1 MPVSKKD
8 IDDYS
13 SDDQDKISAVEAT
26 IWSYIIALIS
36 HNVLASNAL
45 DLTHWRL
52 DMLNGKAVL
61 RNRVSNATKP
71 ILIGANSN
79 LSAGLKSF
87 SYKSAKTN
95 EKWLKQ
101 ATTSGYVKTP
111 VNLDKSIP
119 IKNAIGDAQK
129 DAPQYLSLAQ
139 RNMTDNA
146 LSSFEGIV
154 NDAVLN
160 VRATGMAREKAI
172 KIAADQW
179 AKKGIPAL
187 IDQAGKCWSPDVYL
201 RMVMGN
207 EINKVTNDVDSIR
220 LEEYG
225 VNLVKISSHAASR
238 PSHVQYQEHV
248 YSLNGDS
255 SKYPSISATGYGSIT
270 GIGGLNCHHYLMP
283 YVDGYGSFTPP
294 MVNDKEN
301 ERLYNLTQQQRS
313 MERSIREAKR
323 RKVAAQE
330 LGSKVDI
337 DHANQLVSSRQN
349 KLRTFIKDSGFTR
362 QYNRERIT
370 INDTGMATKK
380 ILASQAKHAA
390 EYKSLISELGSHGL
404 PSSLEEYR
412 KVLYNKHSSKVL
424 HAYVSARQKGSVEA
438 LVNYNDYLVADRKLN
453 SQIVGI
459 KTANGR
465 VINGFSDHTLDRIFG
480 VRKDGTTKTLK
491 RRDGVSV
498 KSIKDILDGEIKAG
512 RDGTFKYSGSDGYLV
527 VNAEGNIITVV
538 PHKKRSK

>member
-13 SDDQDKISAVEAT
+13 SDDQDKISGVEAS

-52 DMLNGKAVL
+52 DMLNGKTVL

-71 ILIGANSN
+71 ILIGANN
-79 LSAGLKSF
+79 HLSAGLKSF
-87 SYKSAKTN
+87 SYKSTKTN
-95 EKWLKQ
+95 EDWLKH

-111 VNLDKSIP
+111 VSLDKSIP

-129 DAPQYLSLAQ
+129 NSPQYLSLAQ

-179 AKKGIPAL
+179 AEKGIPAL
-187 IDQAGKCWSPDVYL
+187 IDQAGKRWSPDVYL

-238 PSHVQYQEHV
+238 PSHVQYEEHV

-294 MVNDKEN
+294 MVSDKEK
-301 ERLYNLTQQQRS
+301 ERLYNLTQKQRS

-323 RKVAAQE
+323 RKVVAQE
-330 LGSKVDI
+330 LGSKIDVDR
-337 DHANQLVSSRQN
+337 ANQLLRNRQSVLN
-349 KLRTFIKDSGFTR
+349 EFIKNSGLTKNVSR
-362 QYNRERIT
+362 TSLVMANKKPVSYNISKLS
-370 INDTGMATKK
+370 TGQKH
-380 ILASQAKHAA
+380 IASQFKSGLWGQAINVEKQADHIKSTHLTGKSYFDDSVDVQALFDKYAGTGELAKTRRGFSNT
-390 EYKSLISELGSHGL
+390 ELITGLKIPGYVVTRDGELL
-404 PSSLEEYR
+404 L
-412 KVLYNKHSSKVL
+412 
-424 HAYVSARQKGSVEA
+424 
-438 LVNYNDYLVADRKLN
+438 
-453 SQIVGI
+453 ITGI
-459 KTANGR
+459 KIHHSKNRTHI
-465 VINGFSDHTLDRIFG
+465 VPYTE
-480 VRKDGTTKTLK
+480 RK
-491 RRDGVSV
+491 
-498 KSIKDILDGEIKAG
+498 
-512 RDGTFKYSGSDGYLV
+512 
-527 VNAEGNIITVV
+527 
-538 PHKKRSK
+538 